1 MRVVRTTLLGSG
13 GQYAVAL
20 ELTNTGAQAQANFA
34 VLIDVLDAKGRSVYR
49 NDTTGIEASIQQLAL
64 LPAHT
69 TEWWVD
75 NEVIASGGPPAA
87 VTAAVG
93 ASTGGFPP
101 PFRRSRPAVSAP
113 ATASPVPTSA

>member
-49 NDTTGIEASIQQLAL
+49 NDTTGIEASIEQLAL

-93 ASTGGFPP
+93 ASTGAVPTAV
-101 PFRRSRPAVSAP
+101 PAIATSGVSASDSFP
-113 ATASPVPTSA
+113 GPTSA